1 MTYWYVQKNKKEH
14 KEHLEK
20 VFDVLRRH
28 KLYTKRNK
36 CKKIHIQIEYL
47 GHVLSNIG
55 VLVDPRKMETVVRWT
70 IPKDM
75 IDGFAKIVAPVT
87 DFLKEIFEN
96 IIWTKDCHASFKV
109 LKKTLAKIPVL
120 RVMDLLKD
128 RLVLWIDA

>member
-1 MTYWYVQKNKKEH
+1 MFKKI
-14 KEHLEK
+14 
-20 VFDVLRRH
+20 RRSI
-28 KLYTKRNK
+28 R
-36 CKKIHIQIEYL
+36 KKIHIQIEYL

-96 IIWTKDCHASFKV
+96 IIWTNDCHASFKV

-120 RVMDLLKD
+120 RIMDLLKD